1 MRLIERTEKYVVDSE
16 EEAIKLI
23 QNAKEDAA
31 NNGYI
36 LGASGYTYKT
46 KKAKGE
52 IGTIMNNED
61 TNMVVIGE
69 QEELPSYTTTSAE
82 GLNIIEEDEFD
93 NVTDKDLEQFYENN
107 KDAINIVGGMDMFES
122 LMSLPD
128 DQFETL
134 KPNFLGVFAN
144 TINESETEKEFRI
157 LALSENYTLESLE
170 TEYEL
175 ALKTIEEIDFLSESK
190 KDFLKQISMLTVNKL
205 QEILGKPNKTIHI
218 PCQLENEV
226 QLPVYAHDTDA
237 GLDIYAREEITIN
250 PGETKIIGTGI
261 RMAIPEGY
269 AILIQPRS
277 GQSVKTKLR
286 IANTPG
292 LIDSGYR
299 DEIGVII
306 ENIEPPFK
314 DIDYEFDDNG
324 EIHIKSILHGQTYTI
339 AEGQRFAQMRLVQ
352 VPKAE
357 FIQVESVGEIGE
369 DRGGGFGSTG
379 IG

>member
-1 MRLIERTEKYVVDSE
+1 MT
-16 EEAIKLI
+16 
-23 QNAKEDAA
+23 
-31 NNGYI
+31 
-36 LGASGYTYKT
+36 T
-46 KKAKGE
+46 
-52 IGTIMNNED
+52 NNED
-61 TNMVVIGE
+61 YKVIE
-69 QEELPSYTTTSAE
+69 DISEEKKE
-82 GLNIIEEDEFD
+82 GLKIIEEDEFENND
-93 NVTDKDLEQFYENN
+93 SSIEERVEKFYEEHEE
-107 KDAINIVGGMDMFES
+107 AIDFIGGFETFEAILKIS
-122 LMSLPD
+122 D
-128 DQFETL
+128 EEFETL
-134 KPNFLGVFAN
+134 RPEFTAMIISM
-144 TINESETEKEFRI
+144 INEPVVERELRHEIITN
-157 LALSENYTLESLE
+157 NYTLE
-170 TEYEL
+170 
-175 ALKTIEEIDFLSESK
+175 TIEEEFNKSINAINEINSFSSSK
-190 KDFLKQISMLTVNKL
+190 KDFLKELCTIVANKTRL
-205 QEILGKPNKTIHI
+205 LLNDLNKTIHI
-218 PCQLENEV
+218 PCQLEEGV
-226 QLPVYAHDTDA
+226 QLPVYAHETDA
-237 GLDIYAREEITIN
+237 GLDIYAREEITIA
-250 PGETKIIGTGI
+250 PGETRIIGTGI
-261 RMAIPEGY
+261 KTAIPEGY

-324 EIHIKSILHGQTYTI
+324 EIHIKSILHGEAYTI

>member
-1 MRLIERTEKYVVDSE
+1 MTTNNEEYKVIEDISE
-16 EEAIKLI
+16 E
-23 QNAKEDAA
+23 
-31 NNGYI
+31 
-36 LGASGYTYKT
+36 
-46 KKAKGE
+46 KK
-52 IGTIMNNED
+52 
-61 TNMVVIGE
+61 
-69 QEELPSYTTTSAE
+69 E
-82 GLNIIEEDEFD
+82 GLKIVEEDEFENND
-93 NVTDKDLEQFYENN
+93 SSIEERIEKFYEEHEE
-107 KDAINIVGGMDMFES
+107 AIDFIGSFETFEAILKIS
-122 LMSLPD
+122 D
-128 DQFETL
+128 EEFETL
-134 KPNFLGVFAN
+134 RPEFTAMIISM
-144 TINESETEKEFRI
+144 INEPMVEKELRHEI
-157 LALSENYTLESLE
+157 ITNNYTLE
-170 TEYEL
+170 
-175 ALKTIEEIDFLSESK
+175 TIEEEFNKSIDAINEINSFSSSK
-190 KDFLKQISMLTVNKL
+190 KDFLKEICTIVANKARL
-205 QEILGKPNKTIHI
+205 LLNDLNKTIHI
-218 PCQLENEV
+218 PCQLDKGV
-226 QLPVYAHDTDA
+226 QLPIYAHETDA

-250 PGETKIIGTGI
+250 PGETKIINTGI
-261 RMAIPEGY
+261 KTAIPEGY

-324 EIHIKSILHGQTYTI
+324 EIHIKSILHGEAYTI